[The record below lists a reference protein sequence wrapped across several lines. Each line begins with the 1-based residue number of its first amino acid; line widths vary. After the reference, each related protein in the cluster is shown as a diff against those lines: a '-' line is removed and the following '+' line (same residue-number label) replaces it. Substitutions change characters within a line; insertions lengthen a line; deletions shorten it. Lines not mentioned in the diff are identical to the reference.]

1 MPIPSYQGS
10 WLDAEKNILAL
21 ATHYEAVIRRLE
33 EQRASL
39 DSSPNAEI
47 LRAYE
52 RKALDDQLGPLR
64 LRAEAAAKGYFLIDP
79 RDVSGCDP
87 THGMWRAMAIKA
99 GRLIYPEQFISSKHD
114 LQIDD
119 KPPLKVIRGGD
130 RANNLG
136 SPASR

>member
-1 MPIPSYQGS
+1 MSIPDYQGT

-21 ATHYEAVIRRLE
+21 ATHYEAAIRRLE
-33 EQRASL
+33 DQRASL
-39 DSSPNAEI
+39 DSSPNAAV

-52 RKALDDQLGPLR
+52 ISALDDQLGPLR
-64 LRAEAAAKGYFLIDP
+64 LRAAAAANGYFLTDP

-87 THGMWRAMAIKA
+87 THGLWRSMALKA

-114 LQIDD
+114 QELDD
-119 KPPLKVIRGGD
+119 NPPLTVIRGGD
-130 RANNLG
+130 RVNNLG